1 MTDGFMPHGFC
12 LHWDSKL
19 ILVFIIGNLGI
30 AIAYFL
36 IPLALRYFT
45 GKRKDLPYPHI
56 FLLFAAFILSC
67 GITHL
72 VKIWTLYQP
81 VYWIEAFV
89 DLWTACVSLLT
100 AAVLV
105 PLLPKALQ
113 LRSPKTLEEANGK
126 LELLTKELETAKDSL
141 EMQVQERTAQLQVA
155 VRKAQEGETEFHE
168 LFDMMPELAW
178 TAKPNGDIDFY
189 NKGWYAYT
197 GTTFEQM
204 KGWGWESVHDPEV
217 LPKVKEAWLLALKEV
232 TPFEIR
238 FTLKGADGKFQWF
251 LTRVNPLKD
260 PDGTVARWIG
270 ICTNI
275 QQEFEQAATL
285 ERLVQERTEELKT
298 AKDLAEDALEA
309 KSRFLAT
316 VSHEV
321 RTPLSGIVGLS
332 ELLSFENLGNDENSS
347 IQAILSSSKRLMNI
361 LNNLLDASKLEAG
374 KIEIEYRKFP
384 VRTLIADITQL
395 ISSEAKQKNL
405 EVSADCDSHI
415 PDYVCGDELRVRQVL
430 LNLAFNA
437 VKFTKHGQVKV
448 SAALL
453 ESGELAYA
461 IRFSVS
467 DSGIGIAPED
477 RARLFQ
483 PFEQASKST
492 SRLYG
497 GTGLG
502 LSITKNLVD
511 LMGGTIGVTSEV
523 NSGSTFWFDITFRS
537 NDCSP

>member
-12 LHWDSKL
+12 LNWDSRL
-19 ILVFIIGNLGI
+19 LLVFIIGNLGI

-36 IPLALRYFT
+36 IPLALRYFI

-72 VKIWTLYQP
+72 IKIWTLYQP
-81 VYWIEAFV
+81 VYWIEAIV

-100 AAVLV
+100 AAALL

-113 LRSPKTLEEANGK
+113 LRSPKTLEEANLK
-126 LELLTKELETAKDSL
+126 LEQLTKELKAAKDSL

-155 VRKAQEGETEFHE
+155 VRKAQEGEAVFHE
-168 LFDMMPELAW
+168 MFDMMPELAW
-178 TAKPNGDIDFY
+178 ITRPNGYVEFY
-189 NKGWYAYT
+189 NKGWYSYT

-204 KGWGWESVHDPEV
+204 KGWGWESVHDPEQ
-217 LPKVKEAWLLALKEV
+217 LAKVKEAWLLALDKG
-232 TPFEIR
+232 TPVEIR
-238 FTLKGADGKFQWF
+238 FPLKAADGKFQWF
-251 LTRVNPLKD
+251 LTRVNPLRD
-260 PDGTVARWIG
+260 SDGMVTRWVG
-270 ICTNI
+270 ISTNI
-275 QQEFEQAATL
+275 QQEFEQSATL
-285 ERLVQERTEELKT
+285 ERLVQERTAELKT

-332 ELLSFENLGNDENSS
+332 ELLSFQDLGAEQNSS
-347 IQAILSSSKRLMNI
+347 IQAILNSSKRLMNI
-361 LNNLLDASKLEAG
+361 LNNLLDASKIEAG

-384 VRTLIADITQL
+384 VRTLIGDVTQL
-395 ISSEAKQKNL
+395 ISSEAKKKNL
-405 EVSADCDSHI
+405 EVLADCDANI
-415 PDYVCGDELRVRQVL
+415 PDYVCGDELRIRQIL

-437 VKFTKHGQVKV
+437 VKFTKHGHVKV
-448 SAALL
+448 SAVLL
-453 ESGELAYA
+453 ESKELNYV

-502 LSITKNLVD
+502 LSITKGLVE

-523 NSGSTFWFDITFRS
+523 SSGSTFWFDITFHS
-537 NDCSP
+537 NNCSS